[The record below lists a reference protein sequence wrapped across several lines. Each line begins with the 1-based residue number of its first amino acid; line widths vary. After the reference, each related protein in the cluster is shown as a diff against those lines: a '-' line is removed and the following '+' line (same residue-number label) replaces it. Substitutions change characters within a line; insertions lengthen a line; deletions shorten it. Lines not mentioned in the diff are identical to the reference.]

1 MPIAGLLDK
10 QDGDKNVWK
19 LKGTMA
25 CVVQAIN
32 GMKKYTLIQTET
44 ISTLGKIFSG
54 FENPLKKLFGNVSF
68 KNCRK
73 SIAQKGYSI
82 KKFPLKK

>member
-1 MPIAGLLDK
+1 
-10 QDGDKNVWK
+10 
-19 LKGTMA
+19 
-25 CVVQAIN
+25 
-32 GMKKYTLIQTET
+32 MKKDTLIQTET

>member
-44 ISTLGKIFSG
+44 ISTSGKISG
-54 FENPLKKLFGNVSF
+54 FENPFKKNYLAMLALKTAEKV
-68 KNCRK
+68 
-73 SIAQKGYSI
+73 
-82 KKFPLKK
+82 